1 MTAVRITEREEAY
14 DTQLLSE
21 QKITGYLPPHRPRGW
36 RKLFFEKLNQEIV
49 QKVEGNQ
56 LESREENK
64 MWLVRHLE
72 VIRIIMLEDLRTA
85 KKHLVAC
92 FPPEQNIFHHCLS
105 LYHEAV
111 TKRILRLIEEG
122 LEGNEFVSLLQWILQ
137 VYPGPDLLGHDSLDL
152 EPDLIPPILSEEEVE
167 ALVRVYL
174 ENMRS
179 NYELWMGNTVRQ
191 EAEDWSGE
199 AEPELDVEN
208 CFYTST
214 PVLVSRYKV
223 NYDEPAIVILN
234 IKKDG

>member
-14 DTQLLSE
+14 DNQLLSE
-21 QKITGYLPPHRPRGW
+21 QKLTGFLPPNRPRGW
-36 RKLFFEKLNQEIV
+36 RKLFLERLNQDIV
-49 QKVEGNQ
+49 EKVEGNQ
-56 LESREENK
+56 LETREENK

-179 NYELWMGNTVRQ
+179 NYDMWMGNTIRQ

-214 PVLVSRYKV
+214 PVLVNRYKGRV
-223 NYDEPAIVILN
+223 ACGVSYCI
-234 IKKDG
+234 

>member
-14 DTQLLSE
+14 DNQLLFE
-21 QKITGYLPPHRPRGW
+21 QKLTGFLPPNRPRGW
-36 RKLFFEKLNQEIV
+36 RKLFLERLNQDIV
-49 QKVEGNQ
+49 EKVEGNQ
-56 LESREENK
+56 LETREENK

-152 EPDLIPPILSEEEVE
+152 EPDLDLDRDLDLNEKESFLIKESLLQNVF
-167 ALVRVYL
+167 R
-174 ENMRS
+174 
-179 NYELWMGNTVRQ
+179 ELG
-191 EAEDWSGE
+191 
-199 AEPELDVEN
+199 
-208 CFYTST
+208 
-214 PVLVSRYKV
+214 
-223 NYDEPAIVILN
+223 
-234 IKKDG
+234 